1 LWLIATPTSPPSAIR
16 HSLFASRRCFPS
28 WLIAL
33 WQTQGSAPT
42 ICYSLFAIRYSLP
55 FDQSLIANR
64 QSLPFD
70 QSPIAN
76 RQSLP
81 FCYSLPLRDCDKF
94 WGGGA

>member
-1 LWLIATPTSPPSAIR
+1 VKTVVADRHSNIATIR
-16 HSLFASRRCFPS
+16 HSPV
-28 WLIAL
+28 AL
-33 WQTQGSAPT
+33 RQSPP
-42 ICYSLFAIRYSLP
+42 FRYSLP
-55 FDQSLIANR
+55 FLPVANR